1 MNPPKA
7 DKAADYVGLLL
18 ATGTYVF
25 LCWLIYVEYQNTG
38 ELNQWMLGSLLLML
52 LLSLGTLFGFGR
64 LEQVFEKLPVKFN
77 GGSK

>member
-1 MNPPKA
+1 MNLPQPSN
-7 DKAADYVGLLL
+7 AADYVGLVL

-25 LCWLIYVEYQNTG
+25 LCWLIYVEYQSTG

-64 LEQVFEKLPVKFN
+64 LEQVFEKLPVNF
-77 GGSK
+77 GSNK